1 MKVLLSDIIFE
12 KADLYGSTYSWIIGQ
27 LQSGLEVQIYNF
39 YYDLQEYIGQHVE
52 MLLCVLRSP
61 YLELK
66 KGIINQPFSPEKYYS
81 IELIEELEDK
91 SDYNSENNERKHM
104 VLTGEFID
112 SYIIPQEW
120 IPLIKSKWFKG
131 ILKNA
136 SAIHTNDG
144 IFILY
149 PFHLRKKVPM
159 EKFPKI
165 VSIGTGRI
173 DLAAWYPLSVSE

>member
-1 MKVLLSDIIFE
+1 LKVLLSDIIFE
-12 KADLYGSTYSWIIGQ
+12 KADLYDSTSSWIIGQ
-27 LQSGLEVQIYNF
+27 LQSGLEAQIYNI
-39 YYDLQEYIGQHVE
+39 YYDLQEFIGQHVE

-61 YLELK
+61 YLELE
-66 KGIINQPFSPEKYYS
+66 KGIINQPFSTDKYYS
-81 IELIEELEDK
+81 IELIEELEEKADTI
-91 SDYNSENNERKHM
+91 SENNERRLM

-120 IPLIKSKWFKG
+120 IPLIKSRWFKG

-149 PFHLRKKVPM
+149 PFHLRRKVPI
-159 EKFPKI
+159 EKFPET